1 VVRGICARAEA
12 VFDFGSLGRGVVAD
26 GGLNAAISSLGTES
40 TDLVGF
46 HFIMNSFGVSLVE
59 FVLYC
64 FLKVYSFRSTGL
76 FTFIQEAGLRLHL
89 SLHE

>member
-1 VVRGICARAEA
+1 MERSICARAGA

-46 HFIMNSFGVSLVE
+46 I
-59 FVLYC
+59 
-64 FLKVYSFRSTGL
+64 
-76 FTFIQEAGLRLHL
+76 L
-89 SLHE
+89 S